1 VGASKSVGYAIAR
14 PTPETQGG
22 HGARS
27 FASWTDR
34 TSHFETEKAMEEKE
48 PYVVATPTVAPVQI
62 IPTALPSAVV
72 LHISQPAA
80 PTVNLKV
87 TKNSKGYGFE
97 ATVIG
102 ATSPEAAIALV
113 KSVSEKFEAEFG
125 PATE

>member
-1 VGASKSVGYAIAR
+1 
-14 PTPETQGG
+14 
-22 HGARS
+22 
-27 FASWTDR
+27 
-34 TSHFETEKAMEEKE
+34 MEEQE
-48 PYVVATPTVAPVQI
+48 SYVAATPTMVATPTVAPVQI
-62 IPTALPSAVV
+62 VPTALPSAVV

-102 ATSPEAAIALV
+102 ATSPDAAIALV